1 MKVNNFSAFMRT
13 RKVNENS
20 DLDWSDKNWDER
32 GQTGENPPN
41 SGLEGTSAEPRD
53 FFGGN
58 ADGFDDEIL
67 IDDEERSATKKKRKS
82 DATSIREMIK
92 GLAKRIEK
100 LENKKSKG

>member
-13 RKVNENS
+13 RKVEENS
-20 DLDWSDKNWDER
+20 DSDFSM
-32 GQTGENPPN
+32 QTWGEAGRDNQPPN
-41 SGLEGTSAEPRD
+41 SGFEGTSAEPMD

-82 DATSIREMIK
+82 DATSIREMIN